1 MQHVKSWTL
10 IVIAIISFT
19 FLPAQA
25 AIIYGDPP
33 PAKKKKKSKK
43 AIQKAP
49 SIFSFF
55 KQKKT
60 HRAAPNQL
68 EKEQGTYAIE
78 FSIIAF
84 IFFFLALLASI
95 WVLFVLTI
103 PVFAGILIAI
113 NTLGMMFASYGFFPH
128 LGAGLSIIYT
138 PIAILATLILIGLA
152 FSIPWLWI
160 SMTIV
165 AAVLAAFFL
174 VVLVL
179 YLNAMSAPPYRPIHE
194 KEEG

>member
-1 MQHVKSWTL
+1 MQHFKSWTL
-10 IVIAIISFT
+10 IVFSIVSFT
-19 FLPAQA
+19 FLPTQA
-25 AIIYGDPP
+25 AIIYGSPP

-60 HRAAPNQL
+60 RRTAPNQV

-84 IFFFLALLASI
+84 VFFFLALIASI
-95 WVLFVLTI
+95 WALFVLAI
-103 PVFAGILIAI
+103 PVFAGILVAI
-113 NTLGMMFASYGFFPH
+113 NALGMMFASYGFFPN
-128 LGAGLSIIYT
+128 LGAGLSIVYT
-138 PIAILATLILIGLA
+138 PTAVLAALILLGVAL
-152 FSIPWLWI
+152 SIPWLWI

-165 AAVLAAFFL
+165 ASILAAFFL

-179 YLNAMSAPPYRPIHE
+179 YLIAMSAPPYRTIRE